1 MGIKFWLASGVLG
14 VASAFILEIIKYD
27 GGSAIKIRI
36 DDNGELAT
44 LGLVFIASIALR
56 IIRKSIK

>member
-14 VASAFILEIIKYD
+14 VASAFILKIIEYN
-27 GGSAIKIRI
+27 GNSAIKIRT

-44 LGLVFIASIALR
+44 LGLVFLASIALR